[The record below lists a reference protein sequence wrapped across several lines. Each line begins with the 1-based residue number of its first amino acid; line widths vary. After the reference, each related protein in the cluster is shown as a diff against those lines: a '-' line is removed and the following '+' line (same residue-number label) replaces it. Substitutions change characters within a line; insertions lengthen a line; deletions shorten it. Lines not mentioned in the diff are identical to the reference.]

1 MGTHDVSILE
11 FGGGVFE
18 VLASDGDTH
27 LGGSDID
34 EKVVN
39 WLIDEFKNDEGQD
52 LSKDPMA
59 LQRLKEAAEKAKIEL
74 SSSVS
79 TEINLPYI
87 TAIDGVP
94 KHLVRTLSRAKFE
107 SLISDII
114 NRTIEPCKAALKAAS
129 LSVNDIDEI
138 ILVGGSTRIPAVQKA
153 VEEYFGKAPS
163 HGVNP
168 DEAVSIGA
176 SIQGA
181 ILNKEDGVGD
191 IVLLDVTPLNLGIE
205 TMGNV
210 LTTLV
215 ESNTTIP
222 CKKTM
227 TFSNAQDMQSMASI
241 MVYSGNRPMAYQNK
255 LLGQFNIDITPSP
268 KGRNQIEV
276 SFDIDANGILTV
288 SAVDKA
294 LNKPNKIT
302 IEASSNLT
310 KEEIERMKAEA
321 DANADADKKLKETA
335 DKINMADSMAFS
347 IEKSMEEM
355 KDKIND
361 SDEEEN
367 LRRIVLPI
375 ESIDYNVALI
385 ANQLGIVSAMASR
398 DNIYLKAEQAGE
410 IQVEGVPLQAGQVNQ
425 VDANTIQQPTYT
437 GGGTVNLNIN
447 GTIELTGGGQG
458 VGKLTAQD
466 IKRIIDNNPELQRHI
481 ADVITGRQGRN
492 GNAGRN
498 NYENADNRRGTTNG
512 TATGGM

>member
-1 MGTHDVSILE
+1 MILQKMKKTAEDYLGTEVKQCVVTVPAYFNDVQRNATKNAATIAGMECLRIINEPTAAALAYGVDKSDKDMNVVVFDFGGGTEDVSILN

-361 SDEEEN
+361 SDKEEIKAIISKLKKATTEKN
-367 LRRIVLPI
+367 VSEIETCQKELEEKWTPIVQKVYQ
-375 ESIDYNVALI
+375 S
-385 ANQLGIVSAMASR
+385 Q
-398 DNIYLKAEQAGE
+398 QA
-410 IQVEGVPLQAGQVNQ
+410 A
-425 VDANTIQQPTYT
+425 QPTSENT
-437 GGGTVNLNIN
+437 SSHNETKADD
-447 GTIELTGGGQG
+447 IEDTDFEE
-458 VGKLTAQD
+458 VK
-466 IKRIIDNNPELQRHI
+466 
-481 ADVITGRQGRN
+481 
-492 GNAGRN
+492 
-498 NYENADNRRGTTNG
+498 
-512 TATGGM
+512 